1 MTKDLDKYFDY
12 LLTEKRYSVL
22 TVDSYRN
29 DLYQFLDYLQIYDIR
44 HWKQVDHLIIRSWI
58 AESIEKG
65 LKKTTVNR
73 KISSL
78 KSFFKY
84 LRKNNI
90 IEHNPCL
97 KIKQIK
103 KPKRNPVFI
112 PEKDIH
118 NIFHNLNPSEQL
130 PFFEFQKYVI
140 LELLYAT
147 GIRRSELIQLK
158 KSNVLLSEKKIKVLG
173 KRNKERFI
181 PLIDTI
187 TNILKKYEAYPEF
200 KSSSCENYFFNSQLQ
215 PWSPKQI
222 YNIVKTELSKCTT
235 IEKKSPHVLRH
246 TFATHLLNEGAD
258 INAIKN
264 LLGHANLAAT
274 QIYTHNSYEKLKN
287 IYKIAHPR
295 SNKKT

>member
-97 KIKQIK
+97 RIKQIK

-118 NIFHNLNPSEQL
+118 NIFHNLNPSKQL

>member
-1 MTKDLDKYFDY
+1 MTKDLEKYFDY

-222 YNIVKTELSKCTT
+222 YTIVKTELSKCTT